1 MATRFPIQEGRGT
14 APQSQPPPFAPQS
27 PMRSLQREVSL
38 AETLDRV
45 LHKGAVV
52 VGEATISVAN
62 IDLLYLGLN
71 LILTSMETVDKGTK
85 GVQRND
91 AKSLAPSA

>member
-1 MATRFPIQEGRGT
+1 MATRFPTQEGRGT
-14 APQSQPPPFAPQS
+14 APKSQLLPFAPQ
-27 PMRSLQREVSL
+27 PPRRALQREVSL

-71 LILTSMETVDKGTK
+71 LILTSMETVDKGTQ
-85 GVQRND
+85 QRNTEE
-91 AKSLAPSA
+91 